1 MDGRAT
7 SCRRCHDRED
17 TSIRWMIRL
26 SEDEAG
32 NVLDKSHTG
41 ILITLR
47 RDGTPVSLPVWYVAD
62 ERTIVVK
69 TPPRTKKVAR
79 VKRDAR
85 ASFLVKS
92 GERWIDLLGV
102 HPSGTV
108 RIVDDADEVS
118 RLDAALDAK
127 YAGFRP
133 DAAVLPA
140 TTKARYATSTFLR
153 FIPEGRILTWDNSRL
168 LNKGR

>member
-1 MDGRAT
+1 M
-7 SCRRCHDRED
+7 
-17 TSIRWMIRL
+17 
-26 SEDEAG
+26 
-32 NVLDKSHTG
+32 
-41 ILITLR
+41 
-47 RDGTPVSLPVWYVAD
+47 SLPIWYVVD
-62 ERTIVVK
+62 GRTIVVR

-85 ASFLVKS
+85 AAFLVES

-102 HPSGTV
+102 HLSGTV

-140 TTKARYATSTFLR
+140 ATKASICHGDVPALR
-153 FIPEGRILTWDNSRL
+153 PRGSDPDVGQLAAAEQGPLGTLCR
-168 LNKGR
+168 

>member
-1 MDGRAT
+1 
-7 SCRRCHDRED
+7 
-17 TSIRWMIRL
+17 MIRL
-26 SEDEAG
+26 SEDEAED
-32 NVLDKSHTG
+32 VLDKSHTG
-41 ILITLR
+41 ILTTLR
-47 RDGTPVSLPVWYVAD
+47 RDGMPVSLPVWYVVD

-85 ASFLVKS
+85 ASFLVES

-102 HPSGTV
+102 HLSGTV
-108 RIVDDADEVS
+108 RIIDDADEVS
-118 RLDAALDAK
+118 RLDAALHGK

-140 TTKARYATSTFLR
+140 TTKARYAHVDVPPLHPGGADPDVGQLAVVQEGSLATGTRVPLLR
-153 FIPEGRILTWDNSRL
+153 SHSS
-168 LNKGR
+168 